1 MIAMRPLR
9 LRIVLSAWQWQ
20 RRMPLLPPAATA
32 GSSGPLPPISCCTAP
47 SCRAPH
53 TCSCCG
59 PSTCGRRWRRGPA
72 ARRHHL
78 APRLPA
84 WNLCLALSTGELLL
98 LSSGASSGSTGGSR
112 DRQPEVEEVGAVDGG
127 LAAAAWSPDG
137 ELLALVSGTGSLLLM
152 NRVGGCRPRRGT
164 CCPHACL
171 LGRTLLHC

>member
-1 MIAMRPLR
+1 MA
-9 LRIVLSAWQWQ
+9 VA
-20 RRMPLLPPAATA
+20 AAHATA
-32 GSSGPLPPISCCTAP
+32 AACRHCRQQWPASSNLLLHCPFLPCPPHLQLLWAIDLRQALEAGPGSSAPPPGATVASLEHSPELDA
-47 SCRAPH
+47 
-53 TCSCCG
+53 
-59 PSTCGRRWRRGPA
+59 
-72 ARRHHL
+72 
-78 APRLPA
+78 
-84 WNLCLALSTGELLL
+84 LCLALSTGELLL